1 MDNNL
6 KTLKQ
11 QQWDTM
17 RSILDRELPENEK
30 RKSPLFLLY
39 WILGILLIS
48 IGLWG
53 VRQIHDTNM
62 RKSSTEQINIVSSND
77 DNIPTTDKSN
87 LAEKINANR
96 VAETVESNKDEEI
109 ATKSGISHASNST
122 TKNNNQDYALT
133 HVENTIPQN
142 QYEPQDVVPKVVNYG
157 SKIETVKENATSFV
171 NLNTSLE
178 SLPTLT
184 SKVYTDVT
192 TPSMYNL
199 VQHEP
204 ISNIKNSNRNVF
216 IFSVLHSFDLSN
228 TINLNNLFIQYEY
241 LNSQKWQLQAGLGYT
256 RILQGN
262 TMYYLRSYISN
273 NFESFAPTM
282 PSASNTDS
290 SSGIVVKNQDTIV
303 ISTQKAHYVSVNHR
317 ISRHW
322 NNKLSMGLT
331 YELSRYI
338 GDNWSSFRSVDNSTI
353 SAKLVS
359 NYPKWLHVVHLDL
372 DYNFYKTLSVYA
384 NINQKINWN
393 FQKNVLDASAL
404 PDVSQNSE
412 PKQVNTLVGVGL
424 RYRF

>member
-17 RSILDRELPENEK
+17 RYILDRELPENE
-30 RKSPLFLLY
+30 RRRSPLFLLY

-62 RKSSTEQINIVSSND
+62 RKSSTEQTNIVSSND

-87 LAEKINANR
+87 FAEKINANR
-96 VAETVESNKDEEI
+96 VAETVESNKDDEI
-109 ATKSGISHASNST
+109 ATKSDISHASNST

-133 HVENTIPQN
+133 HVESTISQN
-142 QYEPQDVVPKVVNYG
+142 QSKPKDEVPKVVNYG
-157 SKIETVKENATSFV
+157 SKVEIIKENATSDV

-204 ISNIKNSNRNVF
+204 INNLRRSNRNVF

-228 TINLNNLFIQYEY
+228 TINSNNLYIQYEY
-241 LNSQKWQLQAGLGYT
+241 VKNQKWQLQVGLGYT

-262 TMYYLRSYISN
+262 TMYYLPSSLLN
-273 NFESFAPTM
+273 DLENLNATW
-282 PSASNTDS
+282 PSASNLGLDS
-290 SSGIVVKNQDTIV
+290 GFVVNDQDTIV

-338 GDNWSSFRSVDNSTI
+338 GDNWSSFRSVHN
-353 SAKLVS
+353 
-359 NYPKWLHVVHLDL
+359 
-372 DYNFYKTLSVYA
+372 
-384 NINQKINWN
+384 
-393 FQKNVLDASAL
+393 
-404 PDVSQNSE
+404 
-412 PKQVNTLVGVGL
+412 
-424 RYRF
+424 